1 MYYDFNKS
9 ELDRIAALFHIGTNE
24 LASRLLVDDDINII
38 SVSENAVKI
47 KTRKGQFILELTQ

>member
-1 MYYDFNKS
+1 MVYNFNED
-9 ELDRIAALFHIGTNE
+9 ELDRVAALLHIGTNE